1 MDPHDLEALILEH
14 IRKENYQPVKP
25 RVICKQ
31 LHLSPDDR
39 HRVRRA
45 VKSLIRQGQARFGPK
60 HLVIS
65 ADGSPTTAKAPN
77 KLTPPSDL
85 RNTVEGTF
93 FKAAG
98 GFGFVRP
105 EGTPASAG
113 RDADLFVPAH
123 ETLDACRGDT
133 VRVRLGAGGGRRGRE
148 QGQQRASVV
157 EVLER
162 ARYQFVGTYH
172 IQNEQ
177 GFVRVDGSHFQQPVP
192 VGDPGAKGAQPG
204 LKVVIEIVR
213 FPSAYDE
220 GEAVITD
227 VLGERGEPGVDTKM
241 IIAEFGLRVEF
252 PEAVLEDARRQAE
265 AFDEEDFT
273 NREDLTQTTT
283 LTIDPFDAR
292 DFDDAISLEQT
303 QNGHWILGVHIAD
316 VAHFVPPGSLLDQEA
331 AIRATSVYLPD
342 MVIPML
348 PEIIS
353 NNLASLQPNK
363 NRYAKTIFIE
373 FTAEGIPVNSDVKRA
388 VIKSDHRF
396 NYKEVDDFLA
406 NRSKWKEELDEK
418 VYYLLDR
425 MHMLAMMLR
434 KRRMDNGSLEI
445 GLPEVKIDL
454 DKSGR
459 VSGAHRVS
467 NTESHQIIEEFMLAA
482 NQAVAT
488 KLNDCELKFL
498 RRIHPDP
505 SPRKLSKLT
514 QFVKDMGVES
524 EEITNRFQIKEIVAQ
539 ITDQPY
545 EQPIQLAILK
555 SMQKAVYGPDEE
567 RHYALNFEHYAH
579 FTSPIRR
586 YPDLTIHRLCNQL
599 IDQRKPVQ
607 DFPKL
612 VDLGNHCSDRERNAD
627 SAEKELKKLKLLKY
641 LHDHADSE
649 FVAIVTGVEK
659 FGMFVQGVKVPFEG
673 LLSVAALKDD
683 HYTMVTG
690 AHALVGH
697 RSGNDFRLG
706 DTLAVKVNHV
716 DMDQREV
723 DLMFVKKLISV
734 GGPPLRR
741 PDAGD
746 RGPSGHRKRKG
757 NPKKRSTLR
766 AIANRKKKRKRRR

>member
-1 MDPHDLEALILEH
+1 
-14 IRKENYQPVKP
+14 
-25 RVICKQ
+25 
-31 LHLSPDDR
+31 
-39 HRVRRA
+39 
-45 VKSLIRQGQARFGPK
+45 
-60 HLVIS
+60 
-65 ADGSPTTAKAPN
+65 
-77 KLTPPSDL
+77 
-85 RNTVEGTF
+85 
-93 FKAAG
+93 
-98 GFGFVRP
+98 
-105 EGTPASAG
+105 
-113 RDADLFVPAH
+113 
-123 ETLDACRGDT
+123 
-133 VRVRLGAGGGRRGRE
+133 
-148 QGQQRASVV
+148 
-157 EVLER
+157 
-162 ARYQFVGTYH
+162 
-172 IQNEQ
+172 
-177 GFVRVDGSHFQQPVP
+177 
-192 VGDPGAKGAQPG
+192 
-204 LKVVIEIVR
+204 
-213 FPSAYDE
+213 
-220 GEAVITD
+220 
-227 VLGERGEPGVDTKM
+227 
-241 IIAEFGLRVEF
+241 
-252 PEAVLEDARRQAE
+252 
-265 AFDEEDFT
+265 
-273 NREDLTQTTT
+273 
-283 LTIDPFDAR
+283 
-292 DFDDAISLEQT
+292 
-303 QNGHWILGVHIAD
+303 
-316 VAHFVPPGSLLDQEA
+316 
-331 AIRATSVYLPD
+331 

-363 NRYAKTIFIE
+363 NRYAKSIFIE
-373 FTAEGIPVNSDVKRA
+373 FTAEGMPVNSDVKRS
-388 VIKSDHRF
+388 VINSDHRI
-396 NYKEVDDFLA
+396 NYQEVDDFLA
-406 NRSKWKEELDEK
+406 NRSKWKKQLDEK

-425 MHMLAMMLR
+425 MHMLGMMLR

-454 DKSGR
+454 DKNGR

-524 EEITNRFQIKEIVAQ
+524 EEITNRFQLKDIVAQ
-539 ITDQPY
+539 ITDKPY

-599 IDQRKPVQ
+599 IDQRPPVQ

-612 VDLGNHCSDRERNAD
+612 VELGNHCSDRERNAE
-627 SAEKELKKLKLLKY
+627 SAEKELKKLKLLRY

-649 FVAIVTGVEK
+649 FVAVVTGVEK
-659 FGMFVQGVKVPFEG
+659 FGLFVQGVKVPFEG
-673 LLSVAALKDD
+673 LLPVNALKDD

-706 DTLAVKVNHV
+706 DTLAVKVHHV

-734 GGPPLRR
+734 GGPPLHR
-741 PDAGD
+741 PHAGD
-746 RGPSGHRKRKG
+746 RGRSGHRKRKG

>member
-1 MDPHDLEALILEH
+1 MEPHDLEALILEH
-14 IRKENYQPVKP
+14 IQHDNYQPVKP

-31 LHLSPDDR
+31 LQLSPDDR
-39 HRVRRA
+39 YLVRRA
-45 VKSLIRQGQARFGPK
+45 VKNLIRQGHARFGPK
-60 HLVIS
+60 HLVMA
-65 ADGSPTTAKAPN
+65 ADGSTGKTKAPTN
-77 KLTPPSDL
+77 SSLSPNL
-85 RNTVEGTF
+85 QNTVEGTF
-93 FKAAG
+93 FKASG

-105 EGTPASAG
+105 KDTPASVG
-113 RDADLFVPAH
+113 RDADLFIPSH
-123 ETLDACRGDT
+123 ETLDACQGDT
-133 VRVRLGAGGGRRGRE
+133 VRARLSAGGRRRGRQHE
-148 QGQQRASVV
+148 QQRASIV
-157 EVLER
+157 EVVER

-172 IQNEQ
+172 VLNEQ
-177 GFVRVDGSHFQQPVP
+177 GFVLVDGTHFQQPVP

-213 FPSAYDE
+213 FPSTYDT

-227 VLGERGEPGVDTKM
+227 VLGEQGEPGVDTKM
-241 IIAEFGLRVEF
+241 IIAEFDLRVEF

-265 AFDEEDFT
+265 AFDENNFT

-303 QNGHWILGVHIAD
+303 EKGHWVLGVHIAD
-316 VAHFVPPGSLLDQEA
+316 VAHFVPSGSILDQEA
-331 AIRATSVYLPD
+331 ASRATSVYLPD

-353 NNLASLQPNK
+353 NNLASLQPNR
-363 NRYAKTIFIE
+363 NRYAKTVFIE
-373 FTAEGIPVNSDVKRA
+373 FTVEGIPVSTDIKRSVINSDQ
-388 VIKSDHRF
+388 RF
-396 NYKEVDDFLA
+396 NYQEVDDFLSH
-406 NRSKWKEELDEK
+406 RSKWKEQLDEK
-418 VYYLLDR
+418 IYYLLDR
-425 MHMLAMMLR
+425 MHTLAMILR
-434 KRRMDNGSLEI
+434 KRRMENGSLEV
-445 GLPEVKIDL
+445 GLPEVKIEL
-454 DKSGR
+454 DQKGQ
-459 VSGAHRVS
+459 VSGAHRVI
-467 NTESHQIIEEFMLAA
+467 NTVSHQMIEEFMLAA

-488 KLNDCELKFL
+488 KLNDCEWKFL

-514 QFVKDMGVES
+514 QFVQDMGVET
-524 EEITNRFQIKEIVAQ
+524 EEITNRFQIKEVVSKIA
-539 ITDQPY
+539 DQPF

-555 SMQKAVYGPDEE
+555 SLQKAVYGPEAE

-586 YPDLTIHRLCNQL
+586 YPDLTIHRLCNEL
-599 IDQRKPVQ
+599 IDQQTPVQ

-612 VDLGNHCSDRERNAD
+612 VELGNHCSDRERNAD

-641 LHDHADSE
+641 LQDHNESE
-649 FVAIVTGVEK
+649 FVAVVTGVEN
-659 FGMFVQGVKVPFEG
+659 FGLFVQGAKIPFDG
-673 LLSVAALKDD
+673 LIPVTALKDD

-706 DTLAVKVNHV
+706 DTLAVKVHRV

-723 DLMFVKKLISV
+723 DLMFVKKLVSV
-734 GGPPLRR
+734 GGPPLQR
-741 PDAGD
+741 PQAGD
-746 RGPSGHRKRKG
+746 HGRGGHRKRKR

-766 AIANRKKKRKRRR
+766 ALANRKKKRKRRR